1 MLKLTYLRKFIL
13 ALFIIIIPLLLT
25 GCTKKDNE
33 EDIKKEKVKEE
44 ISFLDGTIITIMNK
58 SNNISFSNY
67 KVISEDA
74 KQEKAGVSARTK

>member
-13 ALFIIIIPLLLT
+13 ALFIIMIPLLLT

-33 EDIKKEKVKEE
+33 EDIKKVKEE
-44 ISFLDGTIITIMNK
+44 INFLDGTIITIMNK